1 MIKITSVQLTIINN
15 KFVKISSPFIY
26 QLLIL
31 THLVQSYSKNQ
42 KNLRYLILFF
52 QEKIFAILYYS
63 FRKKSF

>member
-31 THLVQSYSKNQ
+31 THLAQSYSKNQ
-42 KNLRYLILFF
+42 KNLLYLVVFF
-52 QEKIFAILYYS
+52 QEKIILDIYTIS
-63 FRKKSF
+63 

>member
-42 KNLRYLILFF
+42 KNLRYLVLFF
-52 QEKIFAILYYS
+52 QEKIILDIYTIS
-63 FRKKSF
+63 